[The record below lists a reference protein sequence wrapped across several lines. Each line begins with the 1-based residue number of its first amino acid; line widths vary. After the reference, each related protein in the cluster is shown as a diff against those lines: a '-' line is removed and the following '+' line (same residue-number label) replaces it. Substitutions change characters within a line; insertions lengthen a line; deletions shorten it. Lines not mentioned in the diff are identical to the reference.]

1 MIDKKSDTGV
11 SSVVGVILMVA
22 ITVILGTVIGQ
33 FVLGLSSNV
42 QQSAQASVTTSQNY
56 DFKDDTYNVT
66 IRVTGMQN
74 ADFLQTTTPQI
85 LKDEGNVSG
94 TSGDNAASGD
104 EPEFVGAS
112 QDEEVDDY
120 SSEPH
125 IIRSGVGDSSTNVP
139 ASAEAADVG
148 DVIVLHNMEPGTTI
162 QIIGNL
168 DGNENVISTYEV
180 KDTRA

>member
-1 MIDKKSDTGV
+1 MIDKKSDSGV

-42 QQSAQASVTTSQNY
+42 QQSAQASITTSQNY
-56 DFKDDTYNVT
+56 DFSNDTYNVT

-74 ADFLQTTTPQI
+74 ADFLQVTTPEI
-85 LKDEGNVSG
+85 LKDEGTGPDGFSATDVTTDSQYIVS
-94 TSGDNAASGD
+94 
-104 EPEFVGAS
+104 
-112 QDEEVDDY
+112 
-120 SSEPH
+120 
-125 IIRSGVGDSSTNVP
+125 SGVNESTSNVP
-139 ASAEAADVG
+139 ASAEASDVG
-148 DVIVLHNMEPGTTI
+148 DVINLHNMEPGTTI

>member
-1 MIDKKSDTGV
+1 MIDKKSDSGV

-42 QQSAQASVTTSQNY
+42 QQSAQASITTSQNY
-56 DFKDDTYNVT
+56 DFDNSTYVVT

-74 ADFLQTTTPQI
+74 ADFLQVTTPEI
-85 LKDEGNVSG
+85 LKQEGIGDDGFSGPSDGRAGSPTFYADGGSSG
-94 TSGDNAASGD
+94 TPITD
-104 EPEFVGAS
+104 P
-112 QDEEVDDY
+112 Y
-120 SSEPH
+120 
-125 IIRSGVGDSSTNVP
+125 IRSSGVTENSTNVP
-139 ASAEAADVG
+139 DTAEASDVG
-148 DVIVLHNMEPGTTI
+148 DVVKLGEMEPGTTI